1 MDIALDLS
9 DNDIKLIKAL
19 LKEYP
24 NLKCYELLDILKD
37 EEVRRKQIDLQ
48 GEEVIKKFL
57 LKYVRFELCDGLG
70 SYEVWK
76 VKRIDVYEN
85 KTYSLYPDKGIVS
98 NIDGTYSI
106 DSYLEDVVIETTD
119 DLKNFTVIPKE
130 EYDKEFEKAI
140 EYYKSFKTD

>member
-37 EEVRRKQIDLQ
+37 EEVRRKQIELS
-48 GEEVIKKFL
+48 GEEIIKKFL
-57 LKYVRFELCDGLG
+57 LNYIRFNVGDGLG

-76 VKRIDVYEN
+76 VRRIDDCGN
-85 KTYSLYPDKGIVS
+85 KTYILYPADGTVS
-98 NIDGTYSI
+98 NVDGIYSI
-106 DSYLEDVVIETTD
+106 DSYLDNIVIETTD
-119 DLKNFTVIPKE
+119 DLKKLTVITKE
-130 EYDKEFEKAI
+130 EYEAEFEKAI
-140 EYYKSFKTD
+140 EYYKSLKTN